1 MILGHRSRGAV
12 AAAAVVVIAAG
23 CSTKAPESSGG
34 DGGGGDAADVQTD
47 VGVEGTTITLGVLT
61 DFTGAFAALGKD
73 ITNANELFWEENQ
86 VCDTYDVE
94 LDIQDTGYVPQQGVQ
109 LYSGM
114 KDGVL
119 AMQQT
124 IGSPINTALAPEY
137 EADQIVNFPS
147 AWSKTLTEI
156 PGTGVVGA
164 TYDVEIANGYSYLF
178 EEGLLE
184 EGATVGHIYFE
195 GEYGANGLAGTQA
208 VAEEKGLE
216 VIEAQIKSTDTDMSA
231 QVTQFK
237 AAGVDLIAL
246 TVGPGALASVATVA
260 EAQGLDV
267 PILGS
272 NPVFAPG
279 LLAGPGGQL
288 AEDPPL
294 RGGPGVGV
302 RRQPRPARV
311 RTRRP
316 TPTPSRAWASPVGY
330 GMSTLMKQVLD
341 AACENGDLTRQGVL
355 DAFNELEEVDTGGLT
370 VPIRGFE
377 LGKSPSLESFILR
390 PADVPGGA
398 EVAGRGVRGRVRGE
412 DRRLIPDRPD
422 GGVPSSRRGRRRRVR
437 GRAATA
443 GRRGRPAAGARASAA
458 ASAAATASGTDA
470 DEARAATAIAKGAA
484 KPM

>member
-1 MILGHRSRGAV
+1 MSLGPGPRGA
-12 AAAAVVVIAAG
+12 AALAVVVVAVASG

-34 DGGGGDAADVQTD
+34 GGGGGAADVQTD

-61 DFTGAFAALGKD
+61 DFTGAFAALGRD
-73 ITNANELFWEENQ
+73 ITNANQLFWDENQ

-94 LDIQDTGYVPQQGVQ
+94 LEIQDTGYVPQTGVQ
-109 LYSGM
+109 LYSAM
-114 KDGVL
+114 KDNVL

-184 EGATVGHIYFE
+184 DGATVGHIYFE

-208 VAEEKGLE
+208 VAAERGLE
-216 VIEAQIKSTDTDMSA
+216 VIEAQIKSTDTDMTA

-246 TVGPGALASVATVA
+246 TVGPGALASVASVM
-260 EAQGLDV
+260 EAQQLDV

-279 LLAGPGGQL
+279 LLDGSS
-288 AEDPPL
+288 AEWLKTHLYVASP
-294 RGGPGVGV
+294 V
-302 RRQPRPARV
+302 PAFADN
-311 RTRRP
+311 P
-316 TPTPSRAWASPVGY
+316 DLLEAYEAKYPDATPSLGVPVGY

-341 AACENGDLTRQGVL
+341 TACENGDLTRAGVVEAFEGL
-355 DAFNELEEVDTGGLT
+355 DEVDTGGLT

-398 EVAGRGVRGRVRGE
+398 EVVAEPFEGE
-412 DRRLIPDRPD
+412 F
-422 GGVPSSRRGRRRRVR
+422 
-437 GRAATA
+437 A
-443 GRRGRPAAGARASAA
+443 
-458 ASAAATASGTDA
+458 
-470 DEARAATAIAKGAA
+470 EAIAG
-484 KPM
+484 

>member
-1 MILGHRSRGAV
+1 MKLGKSSRSAV
-12 AAAAVVVIAAG
+12 VVAAAVVVTASG

-34 DGGGGDAADVQTD
+34 GGGGGDAADVLTD

-61 DFTGAFAALGKD
+61 DLTGVFAALGND

-94 LDIQDTGYVPQQGVQ
+94 LNIQDTGYVPQQGVQ

-114 KDGVL
+114 KDGIL

-137 EADQIVNFPS
+137 ESDQIVNFPS

-164 TYDVEIANGYSYLF
+164 TYDVEIANGYDYLF

-208 VAEEKGLE
+208 VAEEMGLE
-216 VIEAQIKSTDTDMSA
+216 VIEAQIKATDQDMSA
-231 QVTQFK
+231 QITQFA

-246 TVGPGALASVATVA
+246 TVAPGQTASVAAVA

-279 LLAGPGGQL
+279 LLQGPA
-288 AEDPPL
+288 AEWL
-294 RGGPGVGV
+294 KTHLYV
-302 RRQPRPARV
+302 
-311 RTRRP
+311 
-316 TPTPSRAWASPVGY
+316 ASPVSSFDAHPDLLEEYQAAYPDATPSLGVVVGF
-330 GMSTLMKQVLD
+330 GMSEMMKQVLD
-341 AACENGDLTRQGVL
+341 AACENGDLTREGVVT
-355 DAFNELEEVDTGGLT
+355 AFSELEEVDTGGLV

-377 LGKSPSLESFILR
+377 VGQSPSLQSFVLQ

-398 EVAGRGVRGRVRGE
+398 SVLAEAFEGQFAESIAG
-412 DRRLIPDRPD
+412 
-422 GGVPSSRRGRRRRVR
+422 
-437 GRAATA
+437 
-443 GRRGRPAAGARASAA
+443 
-458 ASAAATASGTDA
+458 
-470 DEARAATAIAKGAA
+470 
-484 KPM
+484 

>member
-1 MILGHRSRGAV
+1 MKIGHRSRRAV
-12 AAAAVVVIAAG
+12 ALAAVVVAAASG

-34 DGGGGDAADVQTD
+34 GGGGEAAEVQTD
-47 VGVEGTTITLGVLT
+47 VGVEGTTIQLGVLT
-61 DFTGAFAALGKD
+61 DLTGVFAALGKD
-73 ITNANELFWEENQ
+73 ITQANELFWQDNK

-94 LDIQDTGYVPQQGVQ
+94 LDVQDTGYVPQQGVQ

-114 KDGVL
+114 KDGIL

-208 VAEEKGLE
+208 VAEEKNLE
-216 VIEAQIKSTDTDMSA
+216 VLEAQIKSTDQDMSA
-231 QVTQFK
+231 QVTQFA

-246 TVGPGALASVATVA
+246 TVAPGQLASVAAVM

-279 LLAGPGGQL
+279 LLDGPS
-288 AEDPPL
+288 AEWLKTHLYVAAPVSAFADNPDLLEQYQEAYPDANPSL
-294 RGGPGVGV
+294 GV
-302 RRQPRPARV
+302 
-311 RTRRP
+311 
-316 TPTPSRAWASPVGY
+316 PVGW
-330 GMSTLMKQVLD
+330 GMSTIMKQVLD
-341 AACENGDLTRQGVL
+341 AACENGDLTRAGVVE
-355 DAFNELEEVDTGGLT
+355 AFEGLEEVDTGGLV

-377 LGKSPSLESFILR
+377 LGKSPSLESFVLQ

-398 EVAGRGVRGRVRGE
+398 SVLADAFEGE
-412 DRRLIPDRPD
+412 F
-422 GGVPSSRRGRRRRVR
+422 
-437 GRAATA
+437 
-443 GRRGRPAAGARASAA
+443 
-458 ASAAATASGTDA
+458 
-470 DEARAATAIAKGAA
+470 AA
-484 KPM
+484 KIAG